1 MRQRP
6 KMNDV
11 VMVEGYPDPIR
22 CIVREVAGDVVL
34 VDLSR

>member
-22 CIVREVAGDVVL
+22 CIVREVAAVRFSGL
-34 VDLSR
+34 MSR